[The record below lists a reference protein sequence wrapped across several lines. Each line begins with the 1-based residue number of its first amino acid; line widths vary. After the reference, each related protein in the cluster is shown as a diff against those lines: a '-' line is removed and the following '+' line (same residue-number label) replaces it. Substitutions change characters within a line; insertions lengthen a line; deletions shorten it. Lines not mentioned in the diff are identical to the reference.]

1 MAVSTLIAISF
12 CIALFIL
19 GWYINDMDW
28 EVRHAL
34 HYETLLTAARGS
46 EAKADQAFDTAKE
59 ILDLNERFDQNY
71 AHYAKLLDVD
81 ISVVRAAYEHNVRA
95 FGTLQGKIWV
105 ISRDSELWPKQV
117 SMFAYIPRFLYA
129 QGDVSLL
136 KQPIVSVIGTRSPS
150 LEGRKLAYES
160 ALALG
165 KANFVVASGL
175 ALGIDAIAHKS
186 VLSEGHKTIAVIGTP
201 LNQTYPAEHKDLQKI
216 IAEQGVVVS
225 RFGPATQTQ
234 KFHFLLRNR
243 LMSALSLA
251 SVVVEDRDGGGAV
264 RQASFAL
271 EQKRLLFFYQQSVDN
286 NAVLWP
292 RQFMGKERVFVIK
305 KPNQLPTAI
314 TKAVKGIQS
323 ATKEQQKI
331 QQLEL
336 FD

>member
-1 MAVSTLIAISF
+1 
-12 CIALFIL
+12 
-19 GWYINDMDW
+19 MDW

-34 HYETLLTAARGS
+34 HYETLLTAAGGS
-46 EAKADQAFDTAKE
+46 EAKAGEAFDQAKELLDINEPFDRNYGEYARL
-59 ILDLNERFDQNY
+59 LDL
-71 AHYAKLLDVD
+71 D
-81 ISVVRAAYEHNVRA
+81 IAAVRQAYEENVRA
-95 FGTLQGKIWV
+95 FGTLEGKVWI
-105 ISRDSELWPKQV
+105 ISRESTMWPKQV
-117 SMFAYIPRFLYA
+117 SMFAYIPRFLYV
-129 QGDVSLL
+129 QGDVNLL

-150 LEGRKLAYES
+150 LEGRKLAYQS
-160 ALALG
+160 ALALA

-186 VLSEGHKTIAVIGTP
+186 VLSEGEKTIAVIGTP
-201 LNQTYPAEHKDLQKI
+201 LNQAYPAEHKELQAI
-216 IAEQGVVVS
+216 IGEQGAVVS
-225 RFGPATQTQ
+225 RFGPATRTQ

-271 EQKRLLFFYQQSVDN
+271 EQKRLLFFYQQSLDN
-286 NAVLWP
+286 HAVLWP
-292 RQFMGKERVFVIK
+292 RQFLGKERVYVIK
-305 KPNQLPTAI
+305 KPGQLPGAI

-323 ATKEQQKI
+323 ATKELQKI